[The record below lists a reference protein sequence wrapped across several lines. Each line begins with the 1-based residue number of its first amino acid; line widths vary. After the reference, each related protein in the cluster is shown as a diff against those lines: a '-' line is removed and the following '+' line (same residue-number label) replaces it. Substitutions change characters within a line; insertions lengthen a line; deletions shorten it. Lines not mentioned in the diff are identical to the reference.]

1 MVNQFRQCMDNAN
14 LSRKKVFLFGAGAA
28 LDWGG
33 PKTVCN
39 GEKLTF
45 LPDHLPPHE
54 ITNRVC
60 CLTHMI
66 LETGFLTKQRIQVA
80 ESIYSHLQQRGI
92 PTELLNFETI
102 ISFVEE
108 LFSHYAG
115 SGRKGTSIYAEG
127 KLPKWIKDLFRYRK
141 KPVGN
146 GAHHYSFSIPGRKH
160 PNDYGVPNDLSPEQK
175 FLEHLFHDIIS
186 GIVGHVS
193 NYAFWGGDKSE
204 VVNETNDEI
213 NSGFV
218 RWMKGITEAGDS
230 VRMYT
235 LNYDRI
241 FKHLLADA
249 GVQVFEGFMSED
261 GEVEEPSLFAPDPN
275 RIVSGKDTHVYYN
288 LHGCVDWRVED
299 QNVNGLSAYQ
309 YFLSSFP
316 HIETSLAVV
325 EFEKGRKILLSNI
338 VSGYQKVQRT
348 YLTPI
353 RQMLG
358 SFDRDCLEADEI
370 FLIGYSYGDEHINEI
385 VRNAKKYNADI
396 KLTLIN
402 PYFDDNKFMLD
413 FLLHWGRVNFGIY
426 RNDGDDIVSD
436 QFKVRAVRKTFG
448 DYLKSVK
455 AII

>member
-1 MVNQFRQCMDNAN
+1 MVMGNAD
-14 LSRKKVFLFGAGAA
+14 LFRKKVFLFGAGAA

-33 PKTVCN
+33 PKTTCD
-39 GEKLTF
+39 GDKLTF

-66 LETGFLTKQRIQVA
+66 RETGFLNKQKIPVA

-92 PTELLNFETI
+92 PDELLNFETI

-108 LFSHYAG
+108 LFSYYAG
-115 SGRKGTSIYAEG
+115 NISKGFSVHGEG
-127 KLPKWIKDLFRYRK
+127 KLPAWIKDLFSYIT
-141 KPVGN
+141 KPVGD
-146 GAHHYSFSIPGRKH
+146 GTHHYSFSIPGREF
-160 PNDYGVPNDLSPEQK
+160 PNDYGVATDVPPEQK
-175 FLEHLFHDIIS
+175 FLEYLFQDIIS

-193 NYAFWGGDKSE
+193 NYSFWSGNHSE
-204 VVNETNDEI
+204 VVNETNAAI
-213 NSGFV
+213 NSAFTQWIKGFAD
-218 RWMKGITEAGDS
+218 AGDS

-241 FKHLLADA
+241 FKHLLVDA
-249 GVQVFEGFMSED
+249 GIDVFEGFMNED
-261 GEVEEPSLFAPDPN
+261 GEAEEPGLFAPDPK
-275 RIVSGKDTHVYYN
+275 RIVSDKDPNVYYN

-299 QNVNGLSAYQ
+299 ENVNGLSSYQ
-309 YFLSSFP
+309 YYLSSFP

-325 EFEKGRKILLSNI
+325 ELEKGRKILLSNI

-348 YLTPI
+348 YLSPI
-353 RQMLG
+353 RQMLS

-370 FLIGYSYGDEHINEI
+370 FLVGYSYGDEHINEI

-402 PYFDDNKFMLD
+402 PCFDDKKFMMD
-413 FLLHWGRVNFGIY
+413 FILHWGRVNFRIY
-426 RNDGDDIVSD
+426 QNDGDDIVSE
-436 QFKVRAVRKTFG
+436 QFKVRAIRKRFG
-448 DYLKSVK
+448 EYLQSVT
-455 AII
+455 ATS